1 MDKNS
6 ATNPPVFAAAGLS
19 CVRGDRELF
28 NGLSFELRPGDILHI
43 SGANGSGKTSLLR
56 ILAGLH
62 EPEAGGIFWE
72 GHAVPKARAQFL
84 RNLQYVGHL
93 GGIKTELSPLE
104 NMRCFAAL
112 ALQPAGVVT
121 QSIIDRLGL
130 AGFEYEPA
138 YRLSS
143 GQRRRVALSRL
154 LLSPARLWILDEPF
168 TALDARGSD
177 LLVQMVDEQLQR
189 GGMVA
194 FASHSHTDLFPGHI
208 QTRTIRLRN

>member
-1 MDKNS
+1 MDRNS
-6 ATNPPVFAAAGLS
+6 ASNPSLFAAVALR

-28 NGLSFELRPGDILHI
+28 SDLSFEMRPGDILHI
-43 SGANGSGKTSLLR
+43 SGANGSGKTSLMR

-62 EPEAGGIFWE
+62 APEAGEVYWE
-72 GHAVPKARAQFL
+72 GRPISGARPQFL

-112 ALQPAGVVT
+112 ALQPASAVT
-121 QSIIDRLGL
+121 ESVIDRLGL
-130 AGFEYEPA
+130 AGFEHEPA

-154 LLSPARLWILDEPF
+154 LLNPARLWILDEPF
-168 TALDARGSD
+168 TALDAAGCK
-177 LLVQMVDEQLQR
+177 LLIGLVDDQLRR

-194 FASHSHTDLFPGHI
+194 FASHSHTELFPGHI
-208 QTRTIRLRN
+208 QTRTIRLLN

>member
-1 MDKNS
+1 MDKKAAN
-6 ATNPPVFAAAGLS
+6 NPPVFAAVGLH

-28 NGLSFELRPGDILHI
+28 NGLSFELRSGDILHI

-62 EPEAGGIFWE
+62 DPEGGEIQWE
-72 GHAVPKARAQFL
+72 GQSIRQARSSFL
-84 RNLQYVGHL
+84 HNLQYVGHL
-93 GGIKTELSPLE
+93 GGVKTELSPLE

-112 ALQPAGVVT
+112 ALQPAAAAT
-121 QSIIDRLGL
+121 DSIIERLGL
-130 AGFEYEPA
+130 AGFEHEPA

-143 GQRRRVALSRL
+143 GQRRRIALSRL
-154 LLSPARLWILDEPF
+154 LLNPARLWILDEPF
-168 TALDARGSD
+168 TALDAKGCE
-177 LLVQMVDEQLQR
+177 LLVQLVDAQLQN

-208 QTRTIRLRN
+208 QTRTVRLLN

>member
-6 ATNPPVFAAAGLS
+6 ANIPPVFAAAGLR
-19 CVRGDRELF
+19 CVRGERELF
-28 NGLSFELRPGDILHI
+28 SDLSFELRQGDILHI

-56 ILAGLH
+56 ILAGLYD
-62 EPEAGGIFWE
+62 PEAGAVYWE
-72 GHAVPKARAQFL
+72 GCSIAEARSQFL
-84 RNLQYVGHL
+84 RNVQYVGHL

-104 NMRCFAAL
+104 NMRSFAAL
-112 ALQPAGVVT
+112 ALQPAAAVTESVVE
-121 QSIIDRLGL
+121 RLGL

-143 GQRRRVALSRL
+143 GQRRRIALSRL

-168 TALDARGSD
+168 TALDARGSE
-177 LLVQMVDEQLQR
+177 LLVRMVDEQLQR

-208 QTRTIRLRN
+208 QARSIRLLA

>member
-1 MDKNS
+1 MNS
-6 ATNPPVFAAAGLS
+6 ANKPVFAAAGLH

-28 NGLSFELRPGDILHI
+28 SGLSFELRQGDILHI

-62 EPEAGGIFWE
+62 EPAAGAVYWE
-72 GHAVPKARAQFL
+72 GLAIAEARSQFL
-84 RNLQYVGHL
+84 RNVQYIGHL
-93 GGIKTELSPLE
+93 GGIKMELSPLE
-104 NMRCFAAL
+104 NMRAFAAL
-112 ALQPAGVVT
+112 ALQPATVVT
-121 QSIIDRLGL
+121 ESIVERLGL

-143 GQRRRVALSRL
+143 GQRRRIALSRL

-168 TALDARGSD
+168 TALDARGSE
-177 LLVQMVDEQLQR
+177 LLVRMVDEQLQR

-208 QTRTIRLRN
+208 QARNIRLLA

>member
-1 MDKNS
+1 MDTNS
-6 ATNPPVFAAAGLS
+6 AHNPAVFAAAGLR

-28 NGLSFELRPGDILHI
+28 SDLSFELRQGDILHI

-62 EPEAGGIFWE
+62 DPEAGGIYWE
-72 GHAVPKARAQFL
+72 GRPIAGTRSQFL
-84 RNLQYVGHL
+84 RNVQYVGHL

-104 NMRCFAAL
+104 NMRAFAAL
-112 ALQPAGVVT
+112 ALQPPSAVT
-121 QSIIDRLGL
+121 ESIVERLGL

-168 TALDARGSD
+168 TALDARGSE
-177 LLVQMVDEQLQR
+177 LLVRMVDEQLQH

-208 QTRTIRLRN
+208 QARSIRLLA

>member
-6 ATNPPVFAAAGLS
+6 ATNPPVFAAAGLR

-28 NGLSFELRPGDILHI
+28 SDLSFEMRPGDILHI

-62 EPEAGGIFWE
+62 EPETGAVYWE
-72 GHAVPKARAQFL
+72 GRPIEQARSQFL
-84 RNLQYVGHL
+84 RNIQYVGHL

-112 ALQPAGVVT
+112 ALRPASAVT
-121 QSIIDRLGL
+121 GSVIERLGL

-168 TALDARGSD
+168 TALDAAGCE
-177 LLVQMVDEQLQR
+177 LLVRLVDDQLQR

-194 FASHSHTDLFPGHI
+194 FASHSHTELFPGHI
-208 QTRTIRLRN
+208 QTRTIRLLN

>member
-1 MDKNS
+1 MDQNS
-6 ATNPPVFAAAGLS
+6 ASNPPVFAAVDLR

-28 NGLSFELRPGDILHI
+28 SGLSFEMRPGDILHI

-62 EPEAGGIFWE
+62 DPEGGDVLWGGYSIRQ
-72 GHAVPKARAQFL
+72 ARAPFL

-112 ALQPAGVVT
+112 ALQPAQVVT
-121 QSIIDRLGL
+121 ESIIERLGL
-130 AGFEYEPA
+130 AGFEHEPA

-143 GQRRRVALSRL
+143 GQRRRIALSRL
-154 LLSPARLWILDEPF
+154 MLNPARLWILDEPF
-168 TALDARGSD
+168 TALDARGCE
-177 LLVQMVDEQLQR
+177 LLVQMVDAQLQG

-208 QTRTIRLRN
+208 QARTVRLLN

>member
-6 ATNPPVFAAAGLS
+6 ANTPPLFAAVELR

-28 NGLSFELRPGDILHI
+28 SDLSFEMQAGDILHI

-62 EPEAGGIFWE
+62 TPEAGDVHWE
-72 GHAVPKARAQFL
+72 GHSIQSARAQFL
-84 RNLQYVGHL
+84 GNLQYVGHL
-93 GGIKTELSPLE
+93 GGIKAELSPLE
-104 NMRCFAAL
+104 NMRYFAAL
-112 ALQPAGVVT
+112 ALQPAQAAT
-121 QSIIDRLGL
+121 DSIIERLGL
-130 AGFEYEPA
+130 AGFEHEPA

-143 GQRRRVALSRL
+143 GQRRRIALSRL
-154 LLSPARLWILDEPF
+154 LLNPARLWILDEPF
-168 TALDARGSD
+168 TAIDARGSE
-177 LLVQMVDEQLQR
+177 LLIQMVDAQLQS

-208 QTRTIRLRN
+208 QTRSIRLRN

>member
-1 MDKNS
+1 MDKSS
-6 ATNPPVFAAAGLS
+6 ANNPPVFAAVDLH
-19 CVRGDRELF
+19 CIRGDRELF

-62 EPEAGGIFWE
+62 TPEAGEVRWE
-72 GHAVPKARAQFL
+72 GQSIEQARAHFM

-93 GGIKTELSPLE
+93 GGIKAELSPRE

-112 ALQPAGVVT
+112 SLQPAQAVT
-121 QSIIDRLGL
+121 DSIIERLGL
-130 AGFEYEPA
+130 AGFEHEPA

-143 GQRRRVALSRL
+143 GQRRRIALSRL
-154 LLSPARLWILDEPF
+154 LLNPAKLWILDEPF
-168 TALDARGSD
+168 TALDARGCE
-177 LLVQMVDEQLQR
+177 LLVQLVDVQLQG

-208 QTRTIRLRN
+208 QARTVRLLN